1 MPATPTNSSLIQNAA
16 YRAFLNEH
24 PYTREMIEALNQF
37 GVEGLL
43 HPSATNGLKRQSKTA
58 GDFSGYNPTTSV
70 VQPHPQTDFDFS
82 FGGPYSIY
90 NWEIFFH
97 MVTLIAR
104 QLRLSNKHAEA
115 IRWLNYVFDPAD
127 PDEQTPKLED
137 LRFWQIKPF
146 LQNVSHMS
154 IRNMIR
160 LLSSTPTTAID
171 IKLKSEYQA
180 QIAAWRANPF
190 DPHIIAGMRPR
201 AYMLWTVMEYI
212 TTLTDWGDYLFRQD
226 TTESI
231 NEAINLYIIAQ
242 EILGK
247 RPRKVKRPS
256 PPNKN
261 FNDIGTSLSAFSNV
275 LVAFEN
281 NTPSIKGCTTC
292 DRGGNAAAVDCGDEP
307 SANALNITDLLFCIP
322 DNPQMVA
329 LWDRVEDR
337 LFKIRHCM
345 NIDGKVRQLALF
357 SPPIDPAMLV
367 AAAAAGLSVEDALA
381 DMVAPLPH
389 YRFTYML
396 QKANEFCSEVKSIGA
411 QILGHIEKRDA
422 EDLALFR
429 QVHEQNIL
437 KAAQA
442 LKQMAIDEAKQNL
455 ETLKSSKNLIQIRLN
470 DYSARKEISTKEQ
483 NALNLTQKSETYML
497 KEQNARLVG
506 SILALIPDFTF
517 GVSGVASSPVVT
529 FNIGGS
535 KLSAFANIQSQLL
548 SIYGSIYRNA
558 ATQSST
564 LASYERRSED
574 WKLQI
579 KSATEELAQVDRQL
593 VGSQIRI
600 SVTEKELENHQLQ
613 IAQSEEMHDWLKN
626 KYTNANLYAWML
638 SQVTT
643 VYRQAFDLAFTM
655 AKRAQR
661 CMEYELG
668 ISANTIQYGQWDSSR
683 AGFLAGERL
692 SLQLKQLENKY
703 IENNKRDLE
712 ISKNISLALLD
723 PLALE
728 ELKMKGFCT
737 IEIPE
742 VLFGLDFPGH
752 YNRRIKTIS
761 ISIPCIAGAQTSV
774 SATLSLT
781 DHAIRPTNSNIS
793 LPFDSLPLES
803 IVTSTAQ
810 NDSGVF
816 ELNFKDERYL
826 PFEGRG
832 AVSRWTLHLT
842 QIDRASLP
850 LIKQFDFNTI
860 SDVVLHMKYTATD
873 GGANGT
879 LGTHIKANLKSLL
892 DSIAQGIVGASSNS
906 KLHYGIS
913 LRHDMPNE
921 WHEFKQTGET
931 DIKFLKSR
939 LPYFIQAMSP
949 AISEITFIALAKNG
963 VSASNARLKFDSN
976 FTSAMAKVF
985 GTDNPI
991 KGNYYKVTETTTLS
1005 FDSAI
1010 HILDHWAGTT
1020 PATSDLVAA
1029 DIEDIA
1035 IIVNV
1040 DIT

>member
-1 MPATPTNSSLIQNAA
+1 MPATQTNNSLIQNAA

-24 PYTREMIEALNQF
+24 PHTREMIEALNQF
-37 GVEGLL
+37 GVDGLL
-43 HPSATNGLKRQSKTA
+43 HPASTSGLKRQSKTA
-58 GDFSGYNPTTSV
+58 NDFATYNPTTSV
-70 VQPHPQTDFDFS
+70 LQPHPQTDFDFS

-97 MVTLIAR
+97 MVSLIAR

-127 PDEQTPKLED
+127 PDEQTPKLQD

-160 LLSSTPTTAID
+160 LLSTTPTSAID

-281 NTPSIKGCTTC
+281 NTPSLRGCTTC
-292 DRGGNAAAVDCGDEP
+292 DRSGNAEAIDCGDQP

-437 KAAQA
+437 KATQA
-442 LKQMAIDEAKQNL
+442 LKQMAIEEAKQNY
-455 ETLKSSKNLIQIRLN
+455 ETLQSSKNLIQIRLN
-470 DYSARKEISTKEQ
+470 DYSSRKEISTKEQ
-483 NALNLTQKSETYML
+483 NALTLTQKSETYML

-506 SILALIPDFTF
+506 SVLALIPDFTF

-548 SIYGSIYRNA
+548 SIYGGIYRNA

-593 VGSQIRI
+593 IGSQIRI
-600 SVTEKELENHQLQ
+600 SVSEKELENHQIQ
-613 IAQSEEMHDWLKN
+613 IAQSEEMYDWLKN
-626 KYTNANLYAWML
+626 KYTNSNLYAWML

-692 SLQLKQLENKY
+692 ALQLKQLENKY

-752 YNRRIKTIS
+752 YNRRIKTVS
-761 ISIPCIAGAQTSV
+761 ISIPCIAGSQTSI
-774 SATLSLT
+774 SATLSLIE
-781 DHAIRPTNSNIS
+781 HAIRPANSNIALPLGS
-793 LPFDSLPLES
+793 LPIES

-832 AVSRWTLHLT
+832 AVSKWTLRLT
-842 QIDRASLP
+842 QIERTGLP
-850 LIKQFDFNTI
+850 LIKQFDFDTI
-860 SDVVLHMKYTATD
+860 SDVILHMKYTAVD
-873 GGANGT
+873 GGADGT
-879 LGTHIKANLKSLL
+879 LGTYIKSSIKTLL
-892 DSIAQGIVGASSNS
+892 DSITQGIKPGGPS
-906 KLHYGIS
+906 KLHFGLS
-913 LRHDMPNE
+913 LRHDMPNQ
-921 WHEFKQTGET
+921 WHEFKQSGET
-931 DIKFLKSR
+931 DISFPKSR

-949 AISEITFIALAKNG
+949 EISSVTFIALTDTSVTA
-963 VSASNARLKFDSN
+963 SAAALKFDSN
-976 FTSAMAKVF
+976 FASLAAISGTEKYYKGTENVSPELDF
-985 GTDNPI
+985 DTPIHITDN
-991 KGNYYKVTETTTLS
+991 
-1005 FDSAI
+1005 
-1010 HILDHWAGTT
+1010 WT
-1020 PATSDLVAA
+1020 PGGGEPVTSDLLAT
-1029 DIEDIA
+1029 DMKDLA
-1035 IIVNV
+1035 IVV
-1040 DIT
+1040 QLKIT